1 MNITKLNEMQYNQ
14 LRAIHEKH
22 YKDEF
27 SFPDFSHKYIDLFC
41 ISSCDGRVV
50 CAGGVRHILES
61 VIITDKDMPALTR
74 IKALQTMHQATTFST
89 DRLGFKEFHV
99 FIQDENYERQLIKSG
114 FVPTR
119 GKCLVYK
126 V

>member
-1 MNITKLNEMQYNQ
+1 MYTTHNINIERLKE
-14 LRAIHEKH
+14 IHEKH
-22 YKDEF
+22 FKGEFDFPNFCSKYLALWSINDEN
-27 SFPDFSHKYIDLFC
+27 DKVI
-41 ISSCDGRVV
+41 
-50 CAGGVRHILES
+50 CAGGIRSIAES
-61 VIITDKDMPALTR
+61 VIITDLSLPRRTR
-74 IKALQTMHQATTFST
+74 VKALQMMHEITTHNVS
-89 DRLGFKEFHV
+89 RLDYEEFHV